1 MSARQRRTAVWGSAA
16 VLLCAT
22 GVGAQEPI
30 WFPPTE
36 PSPFIPDDARW
47 IGQPQ
52 EPGRGWSHAI
62 YLRAK
67 WPIKAGVRRAVL
79 MVAPSQ
85 SARLYLNGRLALTGY
100 DERECLPAWAE
111 VTDRLAPGEVLVAAA
126 VRSEWRPALYGQ
138 MRVEY
143 ADGSSED
150 LATGPGWECATAPA
164 DDWTS
169 NPAAAGDWRPAPD
182 IGGYDRQ
189 AGEGIWG
196 REFAL
201 LPREMLRQRFE
212 EHNRALEADFRTDD
226 DPPLRIT
233 EAPEQPGWR
242 TQFDGFCRV
251 DEKMGQLIDG
261 AGQVR
266 HLFFTIYNQ
275 QTGAQSTLHL
285 PDYDFDQYERDLDLM
300 ADARVNLYLRF
311 TGWDWLLTKDGTW
324 APLEKPARGT
334 NLPRFE
340 RAVDLLDHFV
350 RRAHAHGRFIVFEGD
365 FYWGAHRDVVPAP
378 YRSRYHLYP
387 EVLEAEALAMRKVM
401 RHYSECPN
409 VLGMMIGE
417 EDILLAHDLANP
429 HQHALFADFLQR
441 KYGTLDE
448 FRRQTPQGYDYA
460 DRSQFWAGQR
470 KREYFPDTEPEPVL
484 FPRFTVKE
492 GVFDRAR
499 DWLDIPL
506 PLWPQYRSPGEPQ
519 VTLADQKSYN
529 EFTPLDP
536 LWIDFYEMR
545 EDELLF
551 GMLSRWAQIVRQ
563 GMPKQLLFYSNAQDF
578 TNSWHFLHL
587 YRRADL
593 PFDVIGVGCH
603 DSGQNLSEIGP
614 EYTVRKA
621 IKVISSYRPYALAPG
636 SPARGVASGEGEG
649 GRADQPE
656 EVRKY
661 YAGALFDEIGGGAAW
676 TQTYTWGHISGADT
690 PDGPHQTP
698 LLKWFSEFM
707 PSVQGVAFPL
717 RRPVQ
722 VLIVRNANLAHSNMS
737 GLDYGNVIRI
747 AEALTQL
754 NVEFDIATDRD
765 LAAGVRSQEPGVRRT
780 AAAAGIEPTVDL
792 SPYRLVILPSVASD
806 LCPSA
811 WEALGEWLSDRAHPG
826 QRALALG
833 WVGKRGPRL
842 QPIDAFPE
850 MLQRWT
856 GIADYPKAT
865 ELKGRQDVR
874 LLTKAGEKAL
884 SIEFGRS
891 LPGGLLDRGVPLL
904 KTADGVAIAARFE
917 YEGNPIYAFGFP
929 MGLNNNELWD
939 LAPVQEPRDAMAPL
953 YEALVAAAGV
963 DRPVLAPHNLRA
975 YLSGDGKML
984 LVRERAGLATDEDV
998 QVRVPAGVV
1007 YEGLNQAPGDDG
1019 YTRLHIRLDPWES
1032 EWWKAG

>member
-1 MSARQRRTAVWGSAA
+1 MSERQRRRPTRVWMVGAA
-16 VLLCAT
+16 LLVALQ
-22 GVGAQEPI
+22 VGAQEPV
-30 WFPPTE
+30 WYPPTE

-47 IGQPQ
+47 VGQPQ
-52 EPGRGWSHAI
+52 EAGRGWSHVI
-62 YLRAK
+62 HLRAK
-67 WPIKAGVRRAVL
+67 WPLRAGVRRAVVML
-79 MVAPSQ
+79 APSQ

-100 DERECLPAWAE
+100 DERECLPVWAE
-111 VTDRLAPGEVLVAAA
+111 VTDRLSAGEVFVAAV
-126 VRSEWRPALYGQ
+126 VRSEWRPVLYAQ

-143 ADGSSED
+143 QDGSFED
-150 LATGPGWECATAPA
+150 LATGSVWECATKPA

-169 NPAAAGDWRPAPD
+169 NPAAGGDWQAAAD
-182 IGGYDRQ
+182 VGGYHRQ
-189 AGEGIWG
+189 PEEGVWG

-201 LPREMLRQRFE
+201 LPRELLRQRFG
-212 EHNRALEADFRTDD
+212 EHNRALEADFRQAN

-233 EAPEQPGWR
+233 EAPEKPAWAAQYG
-242 TQFDGFCRV
+242 GFCRV
-251 DEKMGQLIDG
+251 DERTGQLIDG

-275 QTGAQSTLHL
+275 QTNAQSTLHL
-285 PDYDFDQYERDLDLM
+285 PGYDFDQYERDLDLM
-300 ADARVNLYLRF
+300 ADAGVNLYLRF
-311 TGWDWLLTKDGTW
+311 TGWDWLLAKDGTW
-324 APLEKPARGT
+324 APLEQQPRGT
-334 NLPRFE
+334 NLPHFE
-340 RAVDLLDHFV
+340 RGVDLLDYFV
-350 RRAHAHGRFIVFEGD
+350 RRAHAHGRYIVFEGD
-365 FYWGAHRDVVPAP
+365 FYWGVHRDVVPAP

-429 HQHALFADFLQR
+429 HQHALFADFLRR

-460 DRSQFWAGQR
+460 DLSEFRPGDR

-484 FPRFTVKE
+484 FPGFAAKA
-492 GVFDRAR
+492 GAFDGAR
-499 DWLDIPL
+499 EWLDIPL
-506 PLWPQYRSPGEPQ
+506 PLWPQYRSPGEPE
-519 VTLADQKSYN
+519 VALADQKSYN

-563 GMPKQLLFYSNAQDF
+563 GMPNQLLFYSNAQDF

-587 YRRADL
+587 FRRADL

-603 DSGQNLSEIGP
+603 DSGQNLSEIP
-614 EYTVRKA
+614 PQYTVRKA
-621 IKVISSYRPYALAPG
+621 IKVVSSYRPYVLAPG
-636 SPARGVASGEGEG
+636 SPARGIASGEGEG

-676 TQTYTWGHISGADT
+676 TQTYTWSHISGAEA
-690 PDGPHQTP
+690 PEVPHQTP
-698 LLKWFSEFM
+698 LLKWFGEFL
-707 PSVQGVAFPL
+707 PAVQGVAFPL

-722 VLIVRNANLAHSNMS
+722 VLIVRNTNLAHSNIS
-737 GLDYGNVIRI
+737 GLDYGNVIRV

-754 NVEFDIATDRD
+754 NVEFDVVMDRD
-765 LAAGVRSQEPGVRRT
+765 VTSGLQDLK
-780 AAAAGIEPTVDL
+780 VDL

-811 WEALGEWLSDRAHPG
+811 WAALDAWLSDRAHSG
-826 QRALALG
+826 ERALALG

-842 QPIDAFPE
+842 QPIEAFPE

-856 GIADYPKAT
+856 GATDYASSVA
-865 ELKGRQDVR
+865 LQGRQGLR
-874 LLTKAGEKAL
+874 LAAGGGEKTL
-884 SIEFGRS
+884 SIDFGRS
-891 LPGGLLDRGVPLL
+891 LPAGLLAAGQGFLR
-904 KTADGVAIAARFE
+904 TADDAAVAGRLE
-917 YEGNPIYAFGFP
+917 YEGNDVFAFGFP

-939 LAPVQEPRDAMAPL
+939 LAPVQEPRDAMAPI
-953 YEALVAAAGV
+953 YEELVLAAGV
-963 DRPVLAPHNLRA
+963 DRPVLAPHNLRV
-975 YLSGDGKML
+975 YVSGDRKML
-984 LVRERAGLATDEDV
+984 LVRERAGLATDADI
-998 QVRVPAGVV
+998 QVRMPATVR
-1007 YEGLNQAPGDDG
+1007 YEGLSQTRGDDG
-1019 YTRLHIRLDPWES
+1019 YTRLRIRLEPWES
-1032 EWWKAG
+1032 RWWKAE